1 MWAISSSTRYS
12 TKFHRNLQKKLEK
25 QDFDIDLAYS
35 NTAFFYSIRQ

>member
-1 MWAISSSTRYS
+1 MGNKLKHTLFNQISQ
-12 TKFHRNLQKKLEK
+12 KFTKKLEK